1 MSLSTQAELMLNL
14 INLHTRIQK
23 RLLGPLSL
31 HGISV
36 TEFLVLRELA
46 LAPEKKLRRIDLAN
60 QVGLSAS
67 GVTRLLDP
75 MQKIGLVNKEE
86 AERDARVSL
95 VTLTK
100 TGERIF
106 NDATVT
112 FDQVATG
119 LLGQLSQ
126 SDQEVLT
133 RMIGVREE

>member
-1 MSLSTQAELMLNL
+1 MNMSPQAELMLNL

-23 RLLGPLSL
+23 RLLAPLSL

-36 TEFLVLRELA
+36 TEFLVLRQLA
-46 LAPEKKLRRIDLAN
+46 NAPDKKLRRIDLAQ

-86 AERDARVSL
+86 TERDARVSL

-100 TGERIF
+100 TGERIL
-106 NDATVT
+106 NDAKVT
-112 FDQVATG
+112 FDQVAKG
-119 LLGQLSQ
+119 LLGQLSAA
-126 SDQEVLT
+126 DQAVLA
-133 RMIGVREE
+133 RMVGVDEE

>member
-1 MSLSTQAELMLNL
+1 MNMSPQAELMLNL

-36 TEFLVLRELA
+36 TEFLVLRQLA
-46 LAPEKKLRRIDLAN
+46 NAPDKKLRRIDLAQ

-75 MQKIGLVNKEE
+75 MQKIGLVDKEE
-86 AERDARVSL
+86 TERDARVSL

-100 TGERIF
+100 TGERIL
-106 NDATVT
+106 NDAKVT
-112 FDQVATG
+112 FDQVAKG
-119 LLGQLSQ
+119 LLGQLSAA
-126 SDQEVLT
+126 DQAVLA
-133 RMIGVREE
+133 RMVGVDEE

>member
-1 MSLSTQAELMLNL
+1 MNMSPQAELMLNL

-36 TEFLVLRELA
+36 TEFLVLRQLA
-46 LAPEKKLRRIDLAN
+46 NAPDKKLRRIDLAQ

-75 MQKIGLVNKEE
+75 MQKIGLVDKEE
-86 AERDARVSL
+86 TERDARVSL

-100 TGERIF
+100 TGERIL
-106 NDATVT
+106 NDAKVT
-112 FDQVATG
+112 FDQVAKG
-119 LLGQLSQ
+119 LLGQLSA
-126 SDQEVLT
+126 SDQAVLA
-133 RMIGVREE
+133 RMVGVDEE

>member
-1 MSLSTQAELMLNL
+1 MNMSPQAELMLNL

-36 TEFLVLRELA
+36 TEFLVLRQLA
-46 LAPEKKLRRIDLAN
+46 NAPDKKLRRIDLAQ

-75 MQKIGLVNKEE
+75 MQKIGLVDKEE
-86 AERDARVSL
+86 TERDARVSL

-100 TGERIF
+100 TGERILS
-106 NDATVT
+106 DARVT
-112 FDQVATG
+112 FDQVAKG
-119 LLGQLSQ
+119 LLGQLSA
-126 SDQEVLT
+126 SDQAVLA
-133 RMIGVREE
+133 RMVGVDEE

>member
-1 MSLSTQAELMLNL
+1 MNMSPQAELMLNL

-36 TEFLVLRELA
+36 TEFLVLRQLA
-46 LAPEKKLRRIDLAN
+46 NAPDKKLRRIDLAQ

-75 MQKIGLVNKEE
+75 MQKIGLVDKEE
-86 AERDARVSL
+86 TERDARVSL

-100 TGERIF
+100 TGERIL
-106 NDATVT
+106 NDARVT
-112 FDQVATG
+112 FDQVAKG
-119 LLGQLSQ
+119 LLGQLSA
-126 SDQEVLT
+126 SDQAVLA
-133 RMIGVREE
+133 RMVGVDEE

>member
-1 MSLSTQAELMLNL
+1 MELSTQAELMLDL

-31 HGISV
+31 HGISL
-36 TEFLVLRELA
+36 TEFLVLRQLA
-46 LAPEKKLRRIDLAN
+46 LAPEKKMRRIDLAQ

-86 AERDARVSL
+86 TERDARVSL

-100 TGERIF
+100 TGERIL
-106 NDATVT
+106 NDACVT
-112 FDQVATG
+112 FDQVARG
-119 LLGQLSQ
+119 LLGQISPA
-126 SDQEVLT
+126 DQEVLA
-133 RMIGVREE
+133 RMVGVKEE